1 MMRKGFL
8 LAGLLA
14 LGGCFEDAP
23 PKAESKAAA
32 PSEDVADRVKMAAE
46 ERLREIARDPEA
58 LRFRAMELHRQAMA
72 DTYAVCGQATV
83 MGGTV
88 FIPFVSVV
96 NAADGE
102 LKVEQHVGRSNIEA
116 TRVYVEMVGR
126 CFDGGGPIMRA
137 GGTAVAQPAPP
148 LPTGLPVLDHVP
160 QEPPKQPEMVSAT
173 SPDPMAGGHSGR
185 TLVMRQNGNVRA
197 APGGGG
203 EVLRVARTGSVL
215 NVFGT
220 APGGWYRVGDTA
232 PEGWVH
238 GSLVSLPSGTLAS
251 AH

>member
-23 PKAESKAAA
+23 PKAEAAKRET
-32 PSEDVADRVKMAAE
+32 PSRVKTTAE
-46 ERLREIARDPEA
+46 ERLRDIARDPEA
-58 LRFRAMELHRQAMA
+58 LRFRAVETYRQAMS

-96 NAADGE
+96 NAAEGE
-102 LKVEQHVGRSNIEA
+102 MKIEQHVGRTNIEA

-126 CFDGGGPIMRA
+126 CFDGGGPVMRA
-137 GGTAVAQPAPP
+137 GGTAVAQPTPP
-148 LPTGLPVLDHVP
+148 LPMGLPILDQVAP
-160 QEPPKQPEMVSAT
+160 EPPRQPEMVTAAAS
-173 SPDPMAGGHSGR
+173 AGGEPSGR

-197 APGGGG
+197 SPGGGG
-203 EVLRVARTGSVL
+203 EVLRVARTGAVL
-215 NVFGT
+215 NIFGT
-220 APGGWYRVGDTA
+220 APGGWYRVGETA

-238 GSLVSLPSGTLAS
+238 GSLVSAPSGTLAS
-251 AH
+251 AQ

>member
-1 MMRKGFL
+1 MMRKEFL

-23 PKAESKAAA
+23 TKAEAVKREAST
-32 PSEDVADRVKMAAE
+32 RVKTAAE
-46 ERLREIARDPEA
+46 ERLRGIARDPEA
-58 LRFRAMELHRQAMA
+58 LRFRAVETYRQAMA

-96 NAADGE
+96 NDAEGE
-102 LKVEQHVGRSNIEA
+102 MKIEQHVGRTNIEA

-126 CFDGGGPIMRA
+126 CFDGGGPVMRA
-137 GGTAVAQPAPP
+137 GGTPIAQLPPP
-148 LPTGLPVLDHVP
+148 LPTGLPILDQVAP
-160 QEPPKQPEMVSAT
+160 EPPRQPEMVAAAASAS
-173 SPDPMAGGHSGR
+173 SPAEGEPSGR

-197 APGGGG
+197 SPNGGG
-203 EVLRVARTGSVL
+203 EVLRVARSGTAL
-215 NVFGT
+215 NIFGT
-220 APGGWYRVGDTA
+220 APGGWYRVGDVT

-238 GSLVSLPSGTLAS
+238 GSLTSVTSGTLAS
-251 AH
+251 AQ